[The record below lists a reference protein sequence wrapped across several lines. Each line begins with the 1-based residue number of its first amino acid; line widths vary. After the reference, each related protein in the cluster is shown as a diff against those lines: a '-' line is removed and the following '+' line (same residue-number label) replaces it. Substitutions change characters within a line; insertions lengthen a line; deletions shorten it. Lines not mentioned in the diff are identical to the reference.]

1 MRVPTRNRQTDV
13 DHGAAT
19 VDRVNV
25 ALIEQAAQAIA
36 KLQARTGL
44 KKVDIVNR
52 ALSIYEYIDAEIKA
66 GNELVIKDPQGSE
79 QRLKIF

>member
-1 MRVPTRNRQTDV
+1 VPTRDRQADV
-13 DHGAAT
+13 DRGPAV

-25 ALIEQAAQAIA
+25 VLIEQAARAIA
-36 KLQARTGL
+36 KLQERTGL

-52 ALSIYEYIDAEIKA
+52 ALSIYEYIDAEMQA
-66 GNELVIKDPQGSE
+66 GNELVIRDPQGSE

>member
-1 MRVPTRNRQTDV
+1 MPSRNRQAGV
-13 DHGAAT
+13 ERGPAV

-25 ALIEQAAQAIA
+25 VLIEQAALALA
-36 KLQARTGL
+36 KLLERTKF

-52 ALSIYEYIDAEIKA
+52 ALTIYEYIDAEMRE
-66 GNELVIKDPQGSE
+66 GNELVIRDPKGSE